1 MESKI
6 SIAPTLELER
16 ELFQRGF
23 KFIAGV
29 DEVGR
34 GALAGPVSVGIA
46 VIDESISDIPAKL
59 RDSKLISKTVRENL
73 IPNLITWGIDRAVG
87 HASPAEIDQV
97 GIVGGLRIAW
107 QRAMAQLSVKP
118 DHVILDGKHNWLADP
133 NNLFETSSSDL
144 AVTMKIKA
152 DQHCATVAA
161 ASVLAKV
168 ERDNLMFEAD
178 TKYPNYGFAGN
189 VGYGSS
195 QHMEAIRE
203 HGATDFHRRS
213 WNLPTS

>member
-6 SIAPTLELER
+6 STAPTLDLEK
-16 ELFQRGF
+16 ELFQSGF
-23 KFIAGV
+23 KLIAGI

-34 GALAGPVSVGIA
+34 GALAGPVSVG
-46 VIDESISDIPAKL
+46 VTVLDESITEFPPKL

-73 IPNLITWGIDRAVG
+73 VPDLLKWGLDRAVG
-87 HASPAEIDQV
+87 HASPAEIDEF

-107 QRAMAQLSVKP
+107 QRAVEKLTVKP
-118 DHVILDGKHNWLADP
+118 DHVILDGKHNWLIDP
-133 NNLFETSSSDL
+133 NNLFQTSQTEL

-152 DQHCATVAA
+152 DQHCASVAA

-168 ERDNLMFEAD
+168 ERDNLMYEAD
-178 TKYPNYGFAGN
+178 RNYPNYGFAGN

-195 QHMEAIRE
+195 QHMAAIRE
-203 HGATDFHRRS
+203 FGATEFHRRS
-213 WNLPTS
+213 WNLPTA